1 MSYDRMTIEWSR
13 AVDKWQVAEAAVR
26 LAVRSDGQIDEPRP
40 DSPTA
45 RQPDS
50 PTARQPDSPTARQPD
65 SPTARQPGS
74 VEAGLALAGPVLAAL
89 ERLAKP
95 ARGQRSGTVFRH
107 ADLRP
112 ADLRGTDL
120 STADLLQTRL
130 TGALAGERFDCGE
143 GAAVIAKDLRVSE
156 RSVERRRRAW
166 WEGAMTALAST
177 GPPKLSDGQ
186 FAFWSRSSRWDLP
199 RMAGRASGGLLP
211 RIRELIAPWRF
222 RLDSSVAA
230 AAAAAAA
237 ADAPS

>member
-1 MSYDRMTIEWSR
+1 M
-13 AVDKWQVAEAAVR
+13 
-26 LAVRSDGQIDEPRP
+26 
-40 DSPTA
+40 
-45 RQPDS
+45 
-50 PTARQPDSPTARQPD
+50 
-65 SPTARQPGS
+65 
-74 VEAGLALAGPVLAAL
+74 LAAL

-107 ADLRP
+107 ADVRP

-120 STADLLQTRL
+120 STADLLQTCP

-186 FAFWSRSSRWDLP
+186 FASLEQEFALGPAAHGWEGQGWTS
-199 RMAGRASGGLLP
+199 A

-230 AAAAAAA
+230 AAAAAAVAAA

>member
-1 MSYDRMTIEWSR
+1 R
-13 AVDKWQVAEAAVR
+13 QP
-26 LAVRSDGQIDEPRP
+26 G
-40 DSPTA
+40 SPAA
-45 RQPDS
+45 RQPGS
-50 PTARQPDSPTARQPD
+50 PA
-65 SPTARQPGS
+65 ARQPGS
-74 VEAGLALAGPVLAAL
+74 VEAGLALAGPMLAAL

-120 STADLLQTRL
+120 STADLLQTCP

-186 FAFWSRSSRWDLP
+186 FASLEQEFALGPAAHGWEGQGWTSAPDQGVDRPLEVP
-199 RMAGRASGGLLP
+199 AGLLGGGSGSGSGSGGGG
-211 RIRELIAPWRF
+211 
-222 RLDSSVAA
+222 
-230 AAAAAAA
+230 
-237 ADAPS
+237 